1 MGDAAAQL
9 QVLTL
14 TLEQLEE
21 LRPYPEGL
29 FRVAGPR
36 DDVHELAASL
46 LRDDPIAARR
56 ALATCRDPYTCADA
70 LKLWLRARPL
80 LPTAGESRQMM
91 EAAAAVTA
99 AGRATAARA
108 YSVDTARTAHAEL
121 VQILRTLPPLS
132 QAMVAALLPVLRNV
146 INSAGTAMQ
155 PRSLAI
161 CLAPSLF
168 DGSRAS
174 AQQDSAT
181 QEDRQQTNA
190 ADIEILHCLLFD
202 PAPKPAFDDTKP
214 LVLSEVVRAGPGLL
228 RELLRSGR
236 IEDVNITLEDK
247 WTLLHWAARLGAQNC
262 AKLLMKHGADVTI
275 EDWGKYNPLHVA
287 ATVDVTDVLLHC
299 RNASVALRLR
309 NKAGRTAF
317 EEHTAEGRTGV
328 AEVLR
333 RAEPRMV
340 EARRQRLAWAK
351 AGIHRRLATTSVA
364 DTFSPPFQWLSD
376 DLVGEIGRRVPL
388 IFRQTPADI
397 AAVAAADPRLLS
409 AQSPREPA
417 MPTLPERQRQYCVV
431 Q

>member
-9 QVLTL
+9 QVLAL
-14 TLEQLEE
+14 VLERLEE

-36 DDVHELAASL
+36 DEVHELAASL
-46 LRDDPIAARR
+46 LRDDPIAARE
-56 ALATCRDPYTCADA
+56 ALTACRDPYTCADA
-70 LKLWLRARPL
+70 LKQWLRARLL
-80 LPTAGESRQMM
+80 LPTAGEVRQTM
-91 EAAAAVTA
+91 EAAAAATA
-99 AGRATAARA
+99 AGRATAVRA
-108 YSVDTARTAHAEL
+108 WTADTARTAHAEL
-121 VQILRTLPPLS
+121 VQTLSTLPPLS
-132 QAMVAALLPVLRNV
+132 QAVVAALLPLLRNV
-146 INSAGTAMQ
+146 IRSAATAMQ

-168 DGSRAS
+168 DGSRTS
-174 AQQDSAT
+174 GQHDRGT
-181 QEDRQQTNA
+181 QEERQQANA

-214 LVLSEVVRAGPGLL
+214 LVLSEVVRAGPGPL

-236 IEDVNITLEDK
+236 LEDVNTTLEDK

-262 AKLLMKHGADVTI
+262 AKLLMEHGADVTI
-275 EDWGKYNPLHVA
+275 GDWGKYNALHVA
-287 ATVDVTDVLLHC
+287 ATVEVTEVLLHC
-299 RNASVALRLR
+299 RNACAALWLR

-317 EEHTAEGRTGV
+317 EEHAEEGRTGV
-328 AEVLR
+328 AEMLR

-376 DLVGEIGRRVPL
+376 DLVSEVGRRIPL

-409 AQSPREPA
+409 AQSPREPV
-417 MPTLPERQRQYCVV
+417 MPSASERQRQNCAV